1 MSLYR
6 GEMHLV
12 LLGDLHAQIF
22 HNRIIGLAH
31 RRVVLKRLRC
41 SLSRGVIV
49 VQNHDVVM
57 DMPTLG
63 IGMGGDEV
71 RAIWSHP
78 LRQFHAG
85 TVNAGYVGLTI
96 AAELFWRKALR
107 NQKGLIFAL
116 CSGPVN
122 PVESPRTPGLGGR
135 CCIYREVR
143 HVCRTLVF
151 FPCILAPAVSGINH
165 RTHSVRRPRYLHHAH
180 RDTTANIL
188 ASVILTMLS
197 TDS

>member
-1 MSLYR
+1 M
-6 GEMHLV
+6 
-12 LLGDLHAQIF
+12 
-22 HNRIIGLAH
+22 
-31 RRVVLKRLRC
+31 
-41 SLSRGVIV
+41 

-57 DMPTLG
+57 DMTALG
-63 IGMGGDEV
+63 IGMSGDEV
-71 RAIWSHP
+71 RAIRGHF

-96 AAELFWRKALR
+96 TAELFWREALR

-116 CSGPVN
+116 CSSAVN

-135 CCIYREVR
+135 CRIYREVR

-151 FPCILAPAVSGINH
+151 FPRVLAPAVSGIDH
-165 RTHSVRRPRYLHHAH
+165 RTHGVRRPRYLHHAH